1 MSHPG
6 SAELALQRLKMLQEL
21 LAKWRSRNDGP
32 YEDYHD
38 SGELWMKGSYSD
50 GKEDGPFES
59 FFKNGQPEWVCS
71 FAKGELHGPFESYH
85 EDGQLE
91 SKGSYSHGKKCGE
104 WTEGKET
111 VRYPSCPPA
120 RD

>member
-6 SAELALQRLKMLQEL
+6 STELALQRLNMLQEL

-38 SGELWMKGSYSD
+38 NGELWMKGSYSD

-104 WTEGKET
+104 WTEGTET

>member
-1 MSHPG
+1 
-6 SAELALQRLKMLQEL
+6 
-21 LAKWRSRNDGP
+21 
-32 YEDYHD
+32 
-38 SGELWMKGSYSD
+38 MKGSYSD

-91 SKGSYSHGKKCGE
+91 SKGSYSQGEKCGE

>member
-1 MSHPG
+1 
-6 SAELALQRLKMLQEL
+6 
-21 LAKWRSRNDGP
+21 
-32 YEDYHD
+32 
-38 SGELWMKGSYSD
+38 MKGSCTE

-71 FAKGELHGPFESYH
+71 FAKGQLHGPFESYH

-91 SKGSYSHGKKCGE
+91 SKGSYSDGKKCGE
-104 WTEGKET
+104 WTEGTET
-111 VRYPSCPPA
+111 VRYSSCPPG

>member
-104 WTEGKET
+104 WTEGVET